1 MIRTPTTSD
10 QPVKILL
17 VVPWDEERGGV
28 VAVAENLARYLNE
41 RGNAV
46 LFFHPAPTIV
56 VRMKTKKIGFPAG
69 RLRLCFPFAEP
80 RRLVSTVAFVFLFP
94 LILLQL
100 VWFLYAK
107 QIRVVNLHYPINNF
121 FYFAICRR
129 LLRIPLVTSIH
140 GSDVFTEA
148 GKPKAKYSAAF
159 RFLLRSSDLII
170 LPSETYQK
178 RLIDVFPDHKRK
190 TIFIHNGVDLNQF
203 NLAAGPE
210 KSSNNSRYILC
221 VAHLRQLKGIDIL
234 LPACTPLLLGDPSLK
249 LMVVG
254 DGPERARLEELASR
268 LKIRNQTQFVG
279 NKQPA
284 EVARLLHGCEIFVLP
299 SRSESFGLVLIEAMA
314 CKKPVVATTVGAIPE
329 IIENGKNGLLVEP
342 DNPEALTD
350 ALQRLIANDDLKRT
364 LGENGYSLVSQR
376 FCLHRTGAAYET
388 AFASLVSR

>member
-1 MIRTPTTSD
+1 MSRTSTTSD
-10 QPVKILL
+10 QPIKILL

-28 VAVAENLARYLNE
+28 VAVAENLAKYLHE

-46 LFFHPAPTIV
+46 LFFHPAPTV
-56 VRMKTKKIGFPAG
+56 VLRMKTKKLGFPCG

-80 RRLVSTVAFVFLFP
+80 RRVVSTVAFVFLSP

-100 VWFLYAK
+100 IWFLYTN

-140 GSDVFTEA
+140 GSDVFADT
-148 GKPKAKYSAAF
+148 GKPKEKYSASF
-159 RFLLRSSDLII
+159 RFLLRCSDLII

-178 RLIDVFPDHKRK
+178 RLVDVFPDHKRK

-203 NLAAGPE
+203 TLAGQ
-210 KSSNNSRYILC
+210 KRSCDNGRYILC

-234 LPACTPLLLGDPSLK
+234 LPACTPLLFRDPSLK
-249 LMVVG
+249 LMIVG
-254 DGPERARLEELASR
+254 DGPERPRLEELASQLR
-268 LKIRNQTQFVG
+268 IRNQTQFVG

-284 EVARLLHGCEIFVLP
+284 EVAKLLHGCEVFVLP

-329 IIENGKNGLLVEP
+329 IIENEKNGLLVEP
-342 DNPEALTD
+342 DNPEALTN
-350 ALQRLIANDDLKRT
+350 ALQRLITNDDLKRT

-376 FCLHRTGAAYET
+376 FCFNRTGAAYER
-388 AFASLVSR
+388 AFVSVVGG